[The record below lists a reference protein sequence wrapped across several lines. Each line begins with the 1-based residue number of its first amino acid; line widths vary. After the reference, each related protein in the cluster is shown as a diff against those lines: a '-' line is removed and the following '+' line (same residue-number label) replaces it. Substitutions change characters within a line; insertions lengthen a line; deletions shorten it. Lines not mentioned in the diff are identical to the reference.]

1 MDIRYEQRHNSEN
14 PLPFTLYPN
23 NVRTMDRRSEKSNF
37 HEEYELEYCHEGEGF
52 VLVDGKSIPFR
63 AGELIL
69 IHPGEVHYT
78 GSESALTYSALLFP
92 KDTFRRLDIQKEGT
106 PHFPHHIRSEEVT
119 RAFYEIRRICDEK
132 PTFFKARALCAL
144 IDLCLALAPHIEAR
158 GDTGVGRNKTVIL
171 TLEYIRNHYAEPL
184 TLDGIAHALYQ
195 SKYTLCHLFRQYTGE
210 SIVTHIH
217 RVRIGVAA
225 ELLAKG
231 ESVSDTAHAV
241 GFENLSFF
249 TKIFKRYQGITPSDF
264 QKKKTEEV

>member
-1 MDIRYEQRHNSEN
+1 MNIRYDDNHGEEGA
-14 PLPFTLYPN
+14 LPFLLYEN
-23 NVRTMDRRSEKSNF
+23 LVRTKVWRSEKPNF
-37 HEEYELEYCHEGEGF
+37 HEEYELEICHEGEGF
-52 VLVDGKSIPFR
+52 VLVDGERLPFC
-63 AGELIL
+63 AGDMIL

-78 GSESALTYSALLFP
+78 GSESYLTYSALLFP

-106 PHFPHHIRSEEVT
+106 PHFPHHIRSEEAT

-132 PTFFKARALCAL
+132 PTFFKARALSAL
-144 IDLCLALAPHIEAR
+144 IDLCLAIAPHIEAQ
-158 GDTGVGRNKTVIL
+158 GDTGVGKNKTVIL

-264 QKKKTEEV
+264 QKKNIAEV